1 MKVFFIRFD
10 SGQKRNPYFHFLAE
24 VEKSIYKTYIH
35 LYSIDKEE
43 MDYVTETFPIAKRKD
58 VEKHGTYRITN
69 TIFVSTQV

>member
-1 MKVFFIRFD
+1 
-10 SGQKRNPYFHFLAE
+10 